1 MKVACPSKDQMI
13 ILEAQKGERLKQKK
27 VVEEETIEETSIL
40 HSKMKNDILLDY
52 ENGIGLWMKMI
63 LDCGWR

>member
-1 MKVACPSKDQMI
+1 MKVACPSNDQMI

>member
-1 MKVACPSKDQMI
+1 MI

>member
-1 MKVACPSKDQMI
+1 MI

-40 HSKMKNDILLDY
+40 LSKIKNDIVLD
-52 ENGIGLWMKMI
+52 
-63 LDCGWR
+63 